1 MATQGN
7 LLRGLLTK
15 RPFYRTSPESLGIS
29 GRALNNVAER
39 SMTADKVFRIEVT
52 QADFIRELDTDSHA
66 INNKDLY
73 KAYMEKDEDGK
84 YYEVDIPRYAFPFQQ
99 EILDDRLARLTGND
113 VQFDLADIDKG
124 EKGYKTYDM
133 FKAGWADK
141 GMERAWH
148 YLAKS
153 VLSTGDGSFVGILE
167 NGKFYWKVF
176 SYNNGDVL
184 FPHYN
189 RLTGKLE
196 VFARLYQNH
205 DDLGVTH
212 SYIDVWDE
220 THYFRFVDK
229 SQGDGAN
236 AGNTEEQPK
245 VGDFNVDGF
254 ELEFSKPHG
263 FDRIPVAY
271 KRNDAGP
278 CWSLVQELIEHYE
291 QSMSRLAQSNAA
303 FGLPLMYLKGEGK
316 EMEEIATSDMS
327 YAAKILL
334 IPQDGEAGF
343 LQRQDASNAYKA
355 ELDELRK
362 KIYEGA
368 MVVKAPELK
377 SGDTPAAAIKLL
389 YSDSYNK
396 ALLEAQEYDEVMH
409 DMIEIFEWGYGIES
423 EHRLDF
429 INTRIVFYISPFIP
443 INDAEV
449 CQNLSLAVQNGFC
462 SKQTASEKFYHSTPN
477 EWDRILKEKHDDDMH
492 TLLIEEQRLE
502 MQNEENIEYQE
513 DLQDIQTEN
522 QIQVIKAQKT
532 GESPKEDEKS
542 KKNKVRTKR
551 GSVNTGRSPGR
562 PNMTGRKWDENGNY
576 EGRNGWR
583 RWDMTR

>member
-1 MATQGN
+1 M
-7 LLRGLLTK
+7 
-15 RPFYRTSPESLGIS
+15 
-29 GRALNNVAER
+29 NNVAER

-66 INNKDLY
+66 INNKELY

-124 EKGYKTYDM
+124 EEGYKTYDM

-153 VLSTGDGSFVGILE
+153 VLSTGDGAFIGILE
-167 NGKFYWKVF
+167 NGEFYWKVF

-196 VFARLYQNH
+196 VFARLYQNY
-205 DDLGVTH
+205 DDLGVTR

-245 VGDFNVDGF
+245 VGDFNVDGY
-254 ELEFSKPHG
+254 ELEFSKRHG

-278 CWSLVQELIEHYE
+278 CWSPVQELIEHFE
-291 QSMSRLAQSNAA
+291 SSFSRLAQSNHA
-303 FGLPLMYLKGEGK
+303 FGLPILTLQGEGK
-316 EMEEIATSDMS
+316 DMEEIATSDMS

-334 IPQDGEAGF
+334 LPSDAKAEFIKRE
-343 LQRQDASNAYKA
+343 DASGAYKT

-409 DMIEIFEWGYGIES
+409 DMIEIFEWGYGVES

-429 INTRIVFYISPFIP
+429 INTRITSYLKPHLP
-443 INDAEV
+443 QNDTE
-449 CQNLSLAVQNGFC
+449 CTTNLAMAVQNGFC
-462 SKQTASEKFYHSTPN
+462 SKQTASEKFYFSTPN
-477 EWDRILKEKHDDDMH
+477 EWDRILKERHDDDMH
-492 TLLIEEQRLE
+492 TLLVEEQRLE
-502 MQNEENIEYQE
+502 MQNEENIDFQE
-513 DLQDIQTEN
+513 ELSDIQTEN
-522 QIQVIKAQKT
+522 QIEVIKAQNT
-532 GESPKEDEKS
+532 EKS
-542 KKNKVRTKR
+542 TDDDDKKKKKVRAKK
-551 GSVNTGRSPGR
+551 GSVATGRGAGR
-562 PNMTGRKWDENGNY
+562 PRTVNTDKWGNRANENNWGNF
-576 EGRNGWR
+576 NA
-583 RWDMTR
+583 TH

>member
-66 INNKDLY
+66 INNKELY

-113 VQFDLADIDKG
+113 IQFDLADIDKG
-124 EKGYKTYDM
+124 EKGYKTYDL

-148 YLAKS
+148 LLAKS
-153 VLSTGDGSFVGILE
+153 VLSTGDGAFIGILD
-167 NGKFYWKVF
+167 NGQFYWKVF
-176 SYNNGDVL
+176 SYTDGDVL
-184 FPHYN
+184 YPHYN
-189 RLTGKLE
+189 RLTGKLD
-196 VFARLYQNH
+196 VFARLYQNY

-212 SYIDVWDE
+212 NYIDVWDD

-229 SQGDGAN
+229 SQGDGSTAD
-236 AGNTEEQPK
+236 NTEGQPK
-245 VGDFNVDGF
+245 VKEFNVDGY

-263 FDRIPVAY
+263 FNRIPVSY

-278 CWSLVQELIEHYE
+278 CWSPVQELIEHYE
-291 QSMSRLAQSNAA
+291 AAFSRLAQSNHA
-303 FGLPLMYLKGEGK
+303 FGLPIMYLQGEGK

-334 IPQDGEAGF
+334 IPTDAKAGF
-343 LQRQDASNAYKA
+343 LERQDASGAYKT

-396 ALLEAQEYDEVMH
+396 ALLESQEYDECMG
-409 DMIEIFEWGYGIES
+409 DIIEIFKWGYGIES

-429 INTRIVFYISPFIP
+429 INTRIVYYIRPFIP
-443 INDAEV
+443 INDSEV
-449 CQNLSLAVQNGFC
+449 CQNLALAVQNGFC

-502 MQNEENIEYQE
+502 QQNEANIDMQE
-513 DLQDIQTEN
+513 ELSDIQTDA
-522 QIQVIKAQKT
+522 QIEVIKAQNAETSTDDDDKQ
-532 GESPKEDEKS
+532 
-542 KKNKVRTKR
+542 KKVKGKK
-551 GSVNTGRSPGR
+551 GSVATGRGAGR
-562 PNMTGRKWDENGNY
+562 PRTVGTDKWGNRANENN
-576 EGRNGWR
+576 
-583 RWDMTR
+583 WDKWNRQN

>member
-1 MATQGN
+1 MTTQGN

-15 RPFYRTSPESLGIS
+15 RPFYRTSPQSLGIS
-29 GRALNNVAER
+29 GQEITNTAE
-39 SMTADKVFRIEVT
+39 SSVTADKVIRTIVT

-66 INNKDLY
+66 INNKELY
-73 KAYMEKDEDGK
+73 KSYMQKDEDGL

-113 VQFDLADIDKG
+113 IQFDLADIDKG
-124 EKGYKTYDM
+124 EKGYETYDR

-153 VLSTGDGSFVGILE
+153 VLSTGDGAFVGILD

-176 SYNNGDVL
+176 SFADGDVL
-184 FPHYN
+184 YPHYN
-189 RLTGKLE
+189 RMTGRMD
-196 VFARLYQNH
+196 VFARLYQNY
-205 DDLGVTH
+205 DDTGITH
-212 SYIDVWDE
+212 NYIDVWDDS
-220 THYFRFVDK
+220 HYFRFVDK
-229 SQGDGAN
+229 SLGS
-236 AGNTEEQPK
+236 EENGEQKTQK
-245 VGDFNVDGF
+245 VGEFNVDGY
-254 ELEFSKPHG
+254 ELEFTKPHG

-271 KRNDAGP
+271 KRNDSGP
-278 CWSLVQELIEHYE
+278 CWSQVQELIEHYE

-303 FGLPLMYLKGEGK
+303 FGLPLMFLKGDGK

-334 IPQDGEAGF
+334 IPADGEAGF

-396 ALLEAQEYDEVMH
+396 ALLESQEYDEVMH
-409 DMIEIFEWGYGIES
+409 DMVEIFEWGYGIES

-429 INTRIVFYISPFIP
+429 TNTRIVYYIRPFIP
-443 INDAEV
+443 INDSEV

-502 MQNEENIEYQE
+502 MQNDANVDMQEE
-513 DLQDIQTEN
+513 LADIQTEN
-522 QIQVIKAQKT
+522 QIQVIKAQNSETK
-532 GESPKEDEKS
+532 SDDEKS

-551 GSVNTGRSPGR
+551 GSLNTGRSPGR

-583 RWDMTR
+583 KWDATH

>member
-66 INNKDLY
+66 INNKELY

-153 VLSTGDGSFVGILE
+153 VLSTGDGAFVGILE
-167 NGKFYWKVF
+167 NGEFYWKVF

-196 VFARLYQNH
+196 VFARLYQNY
-205 DDLGVTH
+205 DDLGVTR

-236 AGNTEEQPK
+236 AGNTKEQPK
-245 VGDFNVDGF
+245 VGDFNVDGY
-254 ELEFSKPHG
+254 ELEFSKRHG

-278 CWSLVQELIEHYE
+278 CWSPVQELIEHFE
-291 QSMSRLAQSNAA
+291 SSFSRLAQSNHA
-303 FGLPLMYLKGEGK
+303 FGLPILTLQGEGK
-316 EMEEIATSDMS
+316 DMEEIATSDMS

-334 IPQDGEAGF
+334 LPSDAKAEFIKRE
-343 LQRQDASNAYKA
+343 DASGAYKT

-409 DMIEIFEWGYGIES
+409 DMIEIFEWGYGVES

-429 INTRIVFYISPFIP
+429 INTRITSYLKPHLP
-443 INDAEV
+443 QNDTE
-449 CQNLSLAVQNGFC
+449 CTTNLAMAVQNGFC
-462 SKQTASEKFYHSTPN
+462 SKQTASEKFYFSTPN
-477 EWDRILKEKHDDDMH
+477 EWDRILKERHDDDMH
-492 TLLIEEQRLE
+492 TLLVEEQRLE
-502 MQNEENIEYQE
+502 MQNEENIDFQE
-513 DLQDIQTEN
+513 ELSDIQTEN
-522 QIQVIKAQKT
+522 QIEVIKAQNT
-532 GESPKEDEKS
+532 EKS
-542 KKNKVRTKR
+542 TDDDDKKKKKVRAKK
-551 GSVNTGRSPGR
+551 GSVATGRGAGR
-562 PNMTGRKWDENGNY
+562 PRTVNTDKWGNRANENNWGNF
-576 EGRNGWR
+576 NA
-583 RWDMTR
+583 TH

>member
-29 GRALNNVAER
+29 GRSLSNIAER
-39 SMTADKVFRIEVT
+39 SMVADKVIRTEVT

-66 INNKDLY
+66 INNRELY
-73 KAYMEKDEDGK
+73 KSYMQKDEDGL

-113 VQFDLADIDKG
+113 IQFDLADIDKG
-124 EKGYKTYDM
+124 EKGYETYDR

-148 YLAKS
+148 FLAKS
-153 VLSTGDGSFVGILE
+153 VLSTGDGAFVGILDQ
-167 NGKFYWKVF
+167 GKFYWKVF
-176 SYNNGDVL
+176 SFTDGDVL
-184 FPHYN
+184 YPHYN
-189 RLTGKLE
+189 RTTGRMD
-196 VFARLYQNH
+196 VFARLYQNY

-212 SYIDVWDE
+212 NYIDVWDD

-229 SQGDGAN
+229 SQGNGEN
-236 AGNTEEQPK
+236 SEQKTQK
-245 VGDFNVDGF
+245 VGEFNVDGY

-271 KRNDAGP
+271 KRNDSGP
-278 CWSLVQELIEHYE
+278 CWSQVQELIEHYE
-291 QSMSRLAQSNAA
+291 RSFSALAQSNHA
-303 FGLPLMYLKGEGK
+303 FGLPILTLVGDGK

-334 IPQDGEAGF
+334 IPSESKAEF
-343 LQRQDASNAYKA
+343 IKREDASGAYKT

-396 ALLEAQEYDEVMH
+396 ALLETQEYDEVLH
-409 DMIEIFEWGYGIES
+409 DIVDIFKWGYGIES
-423 EHRLDF
+423 EQRLSF
-429 INTRIVFYISPFIP
+429 VNTRIVFYARPYIP
-443 INDAEV
+443 INDTE
-449 CQNLSLAVQNGFC
+449 CTTNLSVAVQNGFC
-462 SKQTASEKFYHSTPN
+462 SKQTASEKFYFSTPN
-477 EWDRILKEKHDDDMH
+477 EWDRIQNEKHDEDMH
-492 TLLIEEQRLE
+492 TLLLEEQRLE
-502 MQNEENIEYQE
+502 QQNDANIDMQEE
-513 DLQDIQTEN
+513 LADIQTEQ
-522 QIQVIKAQKT
+522 QIDVIKAQAAVT
-532 GESPKEDEKS
+532 SDDEK
-542 KKNKVRTKR
+542 KAPKARTRK
-551 GSVNTGRSPGR
+551 GSVNTGRGRGR
-562 PNMTGRKWDENGNY
+562 PRTVNTDQWGNRQNENNWQSW
-576 EGRNGWR
+576 N
-583 RWDMTR
+583 TSH

>member
-66 INNKDLY
+66 INNKELY

-153 VLSTGDGSFVGILE
+153 VLSTGDGAFVGILE

-196 VFARLYQNH
+196 VFARLYQNY

-245 VGDFNVDGF
+245 VGDFNVDGY

-263 FDRIPVAY
+263 FNRIPVAY

-278 CWSLVQELIEHYE
+278 CWSPVQELIEHYE
-291 QSMSRLAQSNAA
+291 SSFSRLAQSNHA
-303 FGLPLMYLKGEGK
+303 FGLPILTLQGEGK
-316 EMEEIATSDMS
+316 DMEEIATSDMS

-334 IPQDGEAGF
+334 LPSDAKAEFIKRE
-343 LQRQDASNAYKA
+343 DASGAYKT

-429 INTRIVFYISPFIP
+429 INTRITSYLKPHLP
-443 INDAEV
+443 QNDTE
-449 CQNLSLAVQNGFC
+449 CTTNLAMAVQNGFC
-462 SKQTASEKFYHSTPN
+462 SKQTASEKFYFSTPN
-477 EWDRILKEKHDDDMH
+477 EWDRVLREKHDDDMH
-492 TLLIEEQRLE
+492 TLLIEEQRL
-502 MQNEENIEYQE
+502 QIQQDNTVDTQE
-513 DLQDIQTEN
+513 QLSEIQTEQ
-522 QIQVIKAQKT
+522 QIEVIKAQNSVT
-532 GESPKEDEKS
+532 ENNDNDD
-542 KKNKVRTKR
+542 KKKKVRAKK
-551 GSVNTGRSPGR
+551 GSVATGRGAGR
-562 PNMTGRKWDENGNY
+562 PRTVNTDKWGNRVNENNWGNF
-576 EGRNGWR
+576 NA
-583 RWDMTR
+583 TH

>member
-15 RPFYRTSPESLGIS
+15 RPFYRTSPQSLGIS
-29 GRALNNVAER
+29 GQELMNTAER
-39 SMTADKVFRIEVT
+39 SVTADKVIRTVVT

-66 INNKDLY
+66 INNKELY
-73 KAYMEKDEDGK
+73 KAYTQKDEDGL

-113 VQFDLADIDKG
+113 IQFDLADIDKG
-124 EKGYKTYDM
+124 DKGYETYDR

-153 VLSTGDGSFVGILE
+153 VLSTGDGAFVGILD

-176 SYNNGDVL
+176 SFTDGDVL
-184 FPHYN
+184 YPHYN
-189 RLTGKLE
+189 RMTGRMD
-196 VFARLYQNH
+196 VFARLYQNY
-205 DDLGVTH
+205 DDMGVTRN
-212 SYIDVWDE
+212 YIDVWDD
-220 THYFRFVDK
+220 THYFRFVDRSK
-229 SQGDGAN
+229 GNGDN
-236 AGNTEEQPK
+236 SEQQQQK
-245 VGDFNVDGF
+245 VGEFNVDGY
-254 ELEFSKPHG
+254 ELEFSQRHG
-263 FDRIPVAY
+263 FDKIPVAY
-271 KRNDAGP
+271 KRNDSGP
-278 CWSLVQELIEHYE
+278 CWSQVQELIEHYE

-303 FGLPLMYLKGEGK
+303 FGLPLMYLKGDGK

-334 IPQDGEAGF
+334 IPSDGEAGF

-396 ALLEAQEYDEVMH
+396 ALLETQEYDEVLH
-409 DMIEIFEWGYGIES
+409 DIVDIFKWGYGIES
-423 EHRLDF
+423 EHRIAF
-429 INTRIVFYISPFIP
+429 VNTRIVFYARPYIP
-443 INDAEV
+443 INDTE
-449 CQNLSLAVQNGFC
+449 CTTNLSVAVQNGFC
-462 SKQTASEKFYHSTPN
+462 SKQTASEKFYFSTPN
-477 EWDRILKEKHDDDMH
+477 EWDRIMNEKHEEDMH
-492 TLLIEEQRLE
+492 TLLLEEQRLE
-502 MQNEENIEYQE
+502 QQNDANVDMQEE
-513 DLQDIQTEN
+513 LADIQTEQ
-522 QIQVIKAQKT
+522 QIDVIKAQASVTADEEEKT
-532 GESPKEDEKS
+532 PKT
-542 KKNKVRTKR
+542 RTRK
-551 GSVNTGRSPGR
+551 GSVNTGRGKGR
-562 PNMTGRKWDENGNY
+562 PRTVNTDKWGNRQNENNWQAW
-576 EGRNGWR
+576 NQNH
-583 RWDMTR
+583 

>member
-66 INNKDLY
+66 INNKELY

-124 EKGYKTYDM
+124 EEGYKTYDM

-153 VLSTGDGSFVGILE
+153 VLSTGDGAFVGILE
-167 NGKFYWKVF
+167 NGEFYWKVF

-196 VFARLYQNH
+196 VFARLYHNY
-205 DDLGVTH
+205 DDLGVTR

-236 AGNTEEQPK
+236 AGNTEKQPK
-245 VGDFNVDGF
+245 VGDFNVDGY
-254 ELEFSKPHG
+254 ELEFSKRHG

-278 CWSLVQELIEHYE
+278 CWSPVQELIEHFE
-291 QSMSRLAQSNAA
+291 SSFSRLAQSNHA
-303 FGLPLMYLKGEGK
+303 FGLPILTLQGEGK
-316 EMEEIATSDMS
+316 DMEEIATSDMS

-334 IPQDGEAGF
+334 LPSDAKAEFIKRE
-343 LQRQDASNAYKA
+343 DASGAYKT

-409 DMIEIFEWGYGIES
+409 DMIEIFEWGYGVES

-429 INTRIVFYISPFIP
+429 INTRITSYLKPHLP
-443 INDAEV
+443 QNDTE
-449 CQNLSLAVQNGFC
+449 CTTNLAMAVQNGFC
-462 SKQTASEKFYHSTPN
+462 SKQTASEKFYFSTPN
-477 EWDRILKEKHDDDMH
+477 EWDRILKERHDDDMH
-492 TLLIEEQRLE
+492 TLLVEEQRLE
-502 MQNEENIEYQE
+502 MQNEENIDFQE
-513 DLQDIQTEN
+513 ELSDIQTEN
-522 QIQVIKAQKT
+522 QIEVIKAQNA
-532 GESPKEDEKS
+532 EKS
-542 KKNKVRTKR
+542 TDDDDKKKKKVRAKK
-551 GSVNTGRSPGR
+551 GSVATGRGAGR
-562 PNMTGRKWDENGNY
+562 PRTVNTDKWGNRANENNWGNF
-576 EGRNGWR
+576 NA
-583 RWDMTR
+583 TH